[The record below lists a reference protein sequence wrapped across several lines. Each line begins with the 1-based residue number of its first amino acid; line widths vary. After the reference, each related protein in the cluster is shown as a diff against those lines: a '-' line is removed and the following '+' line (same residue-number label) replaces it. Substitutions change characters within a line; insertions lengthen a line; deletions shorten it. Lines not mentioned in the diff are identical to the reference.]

1 MQVFGLPRHVTR
13 KAAVAS
19 RLLGAQ
25 TPHIEAARR
34 RDAVA
39 RWRRA
44 MHDGLTAEAAAR
56 AVGVSRA
63 TLYRWQRAPVP
74 SSRRPHRV
82 RKPSWTPALVEAVEA
97 IRADNPMWGKAKIA
111 VLLAREGHTVS
122 ASTVGRILARLV
134 ARGAVVPVPIL
145 RRRPGGRR
153 VRFTQKQRY
162 ARRLPKGK
170 KPSRPGELVQIDTL
184 FVNVAPDKA
193 IKHFT
198 AYDPVAK
205 WTVGHV
211 ATSATAAAAKT
222 LLDKL
227 IATVPFVVEGI
238 QVDGGSEFRAVFED
252 ECERRGLTLFVL
264 PPKRPQLNG
273 LPRTS
278 IRGRRRAR
286 PILLALR
293 VLCLLRPAAPHQPA
307 AALRRRLR
315 RSLQHRKAT
324 PRPRRTNTTRVS
336 QRHQRRSP
344 AVSYVLNQQ
353 GGFMNC

>member
-1 MQVFGLPRHVTR
+1 M
-13 KAAVAS
+13 
-19 RLLGAQ
+19 
-25 TPHIEAARR
+25 
-34 RDAVA
+34 A

-44 MHDGLTAEAAAR
+44 MRDGLTADEAAR

-63 TLYRWQRAPVP
+63 TLYRWQHAPTP
-74 SSRRPHRV
+74 RSRRPHTV

-145 RRRPGGRR
+145 RRRPGDRR
-153 VRFTQKQRY
+153 VRFTARQRY
-162 ARRLPKGK
+162 ARRLPKGR

-184 FVNVAPDKA
+184 FVNVAPDKP

-198 AYDPVAK
+198 AYDPVAR

-211 ATSATAAAAKT
+211 ATSATAAAAKA

-227 IATVPFVVEGI
+227 ITAAPFVVEGI

-252 ECERRGLTLFVL
+252 ACERRGLTLFVL

-273 LPRTS
+273 AVERAQSSWRYEFYASYDLPHRIKQLQPFVDAFADRYNTV
-278 IRGRRRAR
+278 R
-286 PILLALR
+286 PHHALDG
-293 VLCLLRPAAPHQPA
+293 
-307 AALRRRLR
+307 
-315 RSLQHRKAT
+315 KT
-324 PRPRRTNTTRVS
+324 PLEYLNTIS
-336 QRHQRRSP
+336 DGPPPSHMS
-344 AVSYVLNQQ
+344 
-353 GGFMNC
+353 